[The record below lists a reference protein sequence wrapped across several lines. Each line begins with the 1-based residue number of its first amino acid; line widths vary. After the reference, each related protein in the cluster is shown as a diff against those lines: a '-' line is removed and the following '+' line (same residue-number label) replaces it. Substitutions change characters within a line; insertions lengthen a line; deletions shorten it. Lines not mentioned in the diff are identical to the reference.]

1 MDERLP
7 MEDALTP
14 ELRALE
20 RDVTRCVRCPRL
32 VAWREQVAR
41 EKRRAFADEE
51 YWGRPV
57 PGWGDPGARL
67 LVMGLAPAAHGAN
80 RTGRMFTG
88 DESGRWLYRALWRA
102 GFATRAEAVRKGD
115 GLELRDC
122 FVSAAVRCA
131 PPDNRPTTAERE
143 NCRPWLEAEID
154 RLPRVAVVVAL
165 GGFAFDQALRIWRG
179 RGYAVPVPK
188 PRFGHGVEVPLG
200 GDTSAG
206 GGPVLVA
213 SYHPSQQ
220 NTFTGVLTEAAFDAL
235 FARVRELLAR

>member
-1 MDERLP
+1 
-7 MEDALTP
+7 
-14 ELRALE
+14 
-20 RDVTRCVRCPRL
+20 
-32 VAWREQVAR
+32 
-41 EKRRAFADEE
+41 
-51 YWGRPV
+51 
-57 PGWGDPGARL
+57 
-67 LVMGLAPAAHGAN
+67 MGLAPAAHGAN

-102 GFATRAEAVRKGD
+102 GFASQAEAVRKGD

-131 PPDNRPTTAERE
+131 PPDNRPTPAERE

-154 RLPRVAVVVAL
+154 RLPRLAVVVAL

-179 RGYAVPVPK
+179 RGHGVPVPK

-200 GDTSAG
+200 GDSGAAAG
-206 GGPVLVA
+206 AGTAGGPVLVA

>member
-20 RDVTRCVRCPRL
+20 HDVTRCVRCPRL
-32 VAWREQVAR
+32 VAWRELVAR

-67 LVMGLAPAAHGAN
+67 LIMGLAPAAHGAN

-102 GFATRAEAVRKGD
+102 GFASQAEAVRKGD

-131 PPDNRPTTAERE
+131 PPDNRPTPAERE

-154 RLPRVAVVVAL
+154 RLPRLAVVVAL
-165 GGFAFDQALRIWRG
+165 GGFAFDLALRIWRG
-179 RGYAVPVPK
+179 RGHAVPVPK

-200 GDTSAG
+200 GGTGAG

>member
-20 RDVTRCVRCPRL
+20 REVTRCVRCPRL
-32 VAWREQVAR
+32 VAWREHVAR

-102 GFATRAEAVRKGD
+102 GFATQSEAVRKGD

-131 PPDNRPTTAERE
+131 PPDNRPTPAERE

-154 RLPRVAVVVAL
+154 RLPRLAIVVAL

-179 RGYAVPVPK
+179 RGHAVPVPK
-188 PRFGHGVEVPLG
+188 PRFGHGVEVPL
-200 GDTSAG
+200 